1 MYLKNRLS
9 MKIMYLKVFFRTLHT
24 SIFVTMLVCSVSCT
38 MPQYMLRSSDIKQGN
53 HLNEYDIEK
62 IRLGMTKLEI
72 SSNIGDPTL
81 EGFLNPNIWYYIFY
95 YRSGN
100 RILEHQ
106 ILTLKFDAHDILV
119 TMNKR

>member
-1 MYLKNRLS
+1 M
-9 MKIMYLKVFFRTLHT
+9 
-24 SIFVTMLVCSVSCT
+24 SCT
-38 MPQYMLRSSDIKQGN
+38 ILQHMPQSSDIKQGN
-53 HLNEYDIEK
+53 YLNEYDIKK

-81 EGFLNPNIWYYIFY
+81 EGFLNPNTWYYIFY

-119 TMNKR
+119 TMNRK

>member
-1 MYLKNRLS
+1 
-9 MKIMYLKVFFRTLHT
+9 MYLKVFFKTLHT
-24 SIFVTMLVCSVSCT
+24 SIFIITLVCNVSCT
-38 MPQYMLRSSDIKQGN
+38 MPQYMPISFDIKQGN
-53 HLNEYDIEK
+53 RLNEYDIKK

-81 EGFLNPNIWYYIFY
+81 EGFLNPNTWYYIFY
-95 YRSGN
+95 YRRGN

-119 TMNKR
+119 TINKE

>member
-1 MYLKNRLS
+1 
-9 MKIMYLKVFFRTLHT
+9 
-24 SIFVTMLVCSVSCT
+24 ML
-38 MPQYMLRSSDIKQGN
+38 QYMPRSSDIQQGN
-53 HLNEYDIEK
+53 YLNEYDIKK

-100 RILEHQ
+100 KISEHQ
-106 ILTLKFDAHDILV
+106 ILMLKFDAHDTLV